1 MAEALPEITDE
12 AIEKAAL
19 PKDRRTEENVS
30 EESTFVELEGK
41 DLDGLP
47 PIKEE
52 KVQEKFEPTDSAKKK
67 VKDIDDEADKYANL
81 AQNRIAQAVRQA
93 KDFQRRELQAL
104 QYAKELTE
112 ENNRLK
118 NDQVQINEQYSNEFD
133 ARVNSQITSAKSA
146 LKEALDSQDSN
157 AIAEAQSVLAAASAD
172 KVSLVNY
179 QKQLKQWQE
188 QQQMAQQQQ
197 QFADEQ
203 QRYQQQQTPN
213 AQYGD
218 LPGYVDNVFQY
229 NQPSTKAKQ
238 WANDNTWFGQDQ
250 VMTNVAIGIH
260 GQLEKEGFDT
270 ESDDYYSE
278 INKRLR
284 HELPNRFDK
293 NVEAGG
299 KPVQTVASPS
309 RGNSNGRRKNR
320 NQVELTPSEQQLAKR
335 LGVSFKDYAIHKAR
349 LDSS

>member
-1 MAEALPEITDE
+1 
-12 AIEKAAL
+12 
-19 PKDRRTEENVS
+19 
-30 EESTFVELEGK
+30 
-41 DLDGLP
+41 
-47 PIKEE
+47 
-52 KVQEKFEPTDSAKKK
+52 
-67 VKDIDDEADKYANL
+67 L
-81 AQNRIAQAVRQA
+81 A
-93 KDFQRRELQAL
+93 
-104 QYAKELTE
+104 T

-133 ARVNSQITSAKSA
+133 ARVSSQITSAKSA
-146 LKEALDSQDSN
+146 LKEAMDSQDSN

-188 QQQMAQQQQ
+188 QQQQIANEINLQQQMQ
-197 QFADEQ
+197 MQM
-203 QRYQQQQTPN
+203 PSP
-213 AQYGD
+213 QYGD

-229 NQPSTKAKQ
+229 NQPSPRAKK
-238 WANDNTWFGQDQ
+238 WANDNSWFGQDQ
-250 VMTNVAIGIH
+250 ILTNVAIGIH

-270 ESDDYYSE
+270 ESDGYYSE

-293 NVEAGG
+293 NVEASG

-320 NQVELTPSEQQLAKR
+320 NQVELTPSEQQLSKR

-349 LDSS
+349 LDRS

>member
-19 PKDRRTEENVS
+19 PKDRRTEENVL
-30 EESTFVELEGK
+30 EESTFIELEGK

-67 VKDIDDEADKYANL
+67 VKDIDDEAEKYANL

-93 KDFQRRELQAL
+93 KNFQRRELQAL
-104 QYAKELTE
+104 QYAQELAT

-118 NDQVQINEQYSNEFD
+118 SDQVQINEQYSNEFD

-188 QQQMAQQQQ
+188 QQQQIANEINLQQQMQ
-197 QFADEQ
+197 M
-203 QRYQQQQTPN
+203 QTPSP
-213 AQYGD
+213 QYGD

-229 NQPSTKAKQ
+229 NQPSTKAKK
-238 WANDNTWFGQDQ
+238 WANNNSWFGQDQ
-250 VMTNVAIGIH
+250 ILTNVAIGIH

-270 ESDDYYSE
+270 ESDGYYSE

-284 HELPNRFDK
+284 QELPNRFDK